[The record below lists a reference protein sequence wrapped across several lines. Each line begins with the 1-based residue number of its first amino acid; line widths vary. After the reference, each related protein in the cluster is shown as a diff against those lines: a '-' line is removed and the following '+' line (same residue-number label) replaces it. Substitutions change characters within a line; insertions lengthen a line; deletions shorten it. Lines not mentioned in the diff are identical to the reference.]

1 MLCASIECVPKLELP
16 ASGECCY
23 CGVCLLDSLFF
34 LIPIALIFVVIA
46 TKVFF
51 WAVNNGQYDDLST
64 EAQRI
69 LFDDEPQVVA
79 PAESTEK
86 SEVGVSNSAGASAD
100 VSEGVSAG
108 NHEGRA

>member
-1 MLCASIECVPKLELP
+1 M
-16 ASGECCY
+16 
-23 CGVCLLDSLFF
+23 DSLFF

-69 LFDDEPQVVA
+69 LFDDEPQVVPPTESA
-79 PAESTEK
+79 DESTEK
-86 SEVGVSNSAGASAD
+86 SEVGVTNNAGASAD
-100 VSEGVSAG
+100 VSDGD
-108 NHEGRA
+108 HEGRA